1 MSKIYI
7 RGALGCVIISDI
19 LNEKSL
25 ESALKWKELIDENCD
40 YVDGSPIPC
49 FLGKIYNQNKINILH
64 IKFNHTKSQFGCH
77 LTHYNI
83 EI

>member
-1 MSKIYI
+1 VSKIYI

-49 FLGKIYNQNKINILH
+49 FLGIIKKFFIFYLLSLTILKLNFDV
-64 IKFNHTKSQFGCH
+64 I
-77 LTHYNI
+77 
-83 EI
+83 